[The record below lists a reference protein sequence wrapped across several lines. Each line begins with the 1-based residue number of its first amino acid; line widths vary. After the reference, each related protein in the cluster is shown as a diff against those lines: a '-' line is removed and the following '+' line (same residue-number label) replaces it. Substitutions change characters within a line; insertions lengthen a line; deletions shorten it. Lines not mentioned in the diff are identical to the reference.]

1 MEKEL
6 SRQPSFRES
15 SHPAPSTTRHPAFAM
30 VFVELGGIKENVL
43 ASMTPIHGALSGQP
57 PFGESLHPAP
67 STTRHPAFAMAFV
80 KLGGLKRMSWHR

>member
-43 ASMTPIHGALSGQP
+43 ASMTPIHGALSAPYQDSHLLEKA
-57 PFGESLHPAP
+57 FIQRPAQLVIQHL
-67 STTRHPAFAMAFV
+67 R
-80 KLGGLKRMSWHR
+80 WHL